1 MSAPSREARAKMM
14 AAVRSALEVRGD
26 EPGRR
31 GAVRARL
38 ERTPG
43 GLIPARAQK
52 LDEERIATFHAML
65 EVQSASVRRID
76 SLYKLPA
83 AIASYLTEQNLPAR
97 LRHGADALL
106 ASLPWDGVMI
116 EREQGPAQPA
126 DLVSLS
132 RALGGAA
139 ETGTLFLASGPDN
152 PSTLNFLP
160 DTHCVAVMADTI
172 CGSFEEMWGHVRDTY
187 GRGQMPRTVNLVSG
201 PSCTADIEQT
211 IIRGAH
217 GPRRLAVFIV
227 SGSHVPH
234 TDQR

>member
-1 MSAPSREARAKMM
+1 MTPPSGNGRAKMM
-14 AAVRSALEVRGD
+14 AAVRSALLVRGD

-38 ERTPG
+38 ERTPT

-52 LDEERIATFHAML
+52 VDEELIASFQAML
-65 EVQSASVRRID
+65 EAQTATVRRVG
-76 SLYKLPA
+76 SLQELPA
-83 AIASYLTEQNLPAR
+83 AIATYLTEQNLPAR
-97 LRHGADALL
+97 LRHGADPML
-106 ASLPWDGVMI
+106 AELPWQDVMV
-116 EREQGPAQPA
+116 EREGGPAHPA

-132 RALGGAA
+132 RAIGGAA

-160 DTHCVAVMADTI
+160 DTHCVAIMADTI
-172 CGSFEEMWGHVRDTY
+172 CGSFEEMWGHLRTSV
-187 GRGQMPRTVNLVSG
+187 GRGKMPRTVNLVSG

-227 SGSHVPH
+227 SGA
-234 TDQR
+234 D

>member
-1 MSAPSREARAKMM
+1 MSTSGEARARMM
-14 AAVRSALEVRGD
+14 AAVRSALLVRGD

-38 ERTPG
+38 ERTPV

-52 LDEERIATFHAML
+52 AQAERIASFRAML
-65 EVQSASVRRID
+65 EVQGTSVREIAGLD
-76 SLYKLPA
+76 DLPA
-83 AIASYLTEQNLPAR
+83 AIAAYLAEQNLPAR
-97 LRHGADALL
+97 LRHGADRIL

-116 EREQGPAQPA
+116 EHEPGPADPA

-132 RALGGAA
+132 RAIGGAA
-139 ETGTLFLASGPDN
+139 ETGTLFLTSGPDN

-160 DTHCVAVMADTI
+160 DTHCVVIMADTI
-172 CGSFEEMWGHVRDTY
+172 CGSFEEVWGQLRASHEH
-187 GRGQMPRTVNLVSG
+187 GKLPRTVNLVSG

-217 GPRRLAVFIV
+217 GPRRLAVFIAEAGTQL
-227 SGSHVPH
+227 SP
-234 TDQR
+234 

>member
-1 MSAPSREARAKMM
+1 MTARGGEGRAQMMSAI
-14 AAVRSALEVRGD
+14 RSALMARGD

-38 ERTPG
+38 ERTPV

-52 LDEERIATFHAML
+52 VDQARIDAFQAML
-65 EVQSASVRRID
+65 EVQGTTVRQVE
-76 SLYKLPA
+76 SLQELPT
-83 AIASYLTEQNLPAR
+83 AIATYLTEQNLPAR
-97 LRHGADALL
+97 LRHGADPIL
-106 ASLPWDGVMI
+106 AGLPWDSVMI
-116 EREQGPAQPA
+116 EREQGPAHPS

-139 ETGTLFLASGPDN
+139 ETGTLFFASGPDN

-160 DTHCVAVMADTI
+160 DTHCVVIMADAI
-172 CGSFEEMWGHVRDTY
+172 SGSFEDVWGQLREHY
-187 GRGQMPRTVNLVSG
+187 GRGTMPRTVNLVSG

-227 SGSHVPH
+227 AGPTSF
-234 TDQR
+234 R

>member
-1 MSAPSREARAKMM
+1 MTARGGEGRAQMMSAI
-14 AAVRSALEVRGD
+14 RSALMARGD

-31 GAVRARL
+31 GTVRARL
-38 ERTPG
+38 ERTPV

-52 LDEERIATFHAML
+52 VDQERVDAFQAML
-65 EVQSASVRRID
+65 EVQGTTVRQVE
-76 SLYKLPA
+76 SLQDVPP
-83 AIASYLTEQNLPAR
+83 AIAAYLTEQNLPAR
-97 LRHGADALL
+97 LRHGADPIL
-106 ASLPWDGVMI
+106 AGLPWDGVMI
-116 EREQGPAQPA
+116 EREQGPARPS

-160 DTHCVAVMADTI
+160 DTHCVVIMADAI
-172 CGSFEEMWGHVRDTY
+172 SGSFEDVWGHLREHY
-187 GRGQMPRTVNLVSG
+187 GRGTMPRTVNLVSG

-227 SGSHVPH
+227 AGPKSF
-234 TDQR
+234 R

>member
-1 MSAPSREARAKMM
+1 MSASGEARAKMM
-14 AAVRSALEVRGD
+14 GAVRSALLVRGD

-31 GAVRARL
+31 GSVRARL
-38 ERTPG
+38 ERTPV

-52 LDEERIATFHAML
+52 AEAERIASFRAML
-65 EVQSASVRRID
+65 EVQGTSVREIA
-76 SLYKLPA
+76 SLDDLPA
-83 AIASYLTEQNLPAR
+83 AIAAYLAEQNLPAR
-97 LRHGADALL
+97 LRHGADPVL

-116 EREQGPAQPA
+116 EHEQGPADPA

-132 RALGGAA
+132 RAIGGAA
-139 ETGTLFLASGPDN
+139 ETGTLFLTSGADN

-160 DTHCVAVMADTI
+160 DTHCVVIMADAI
-172 CGSFEEMWGHVRDTY
+172 CGSFEEVWGRLRASQGH
-187 GRGQMPRTVNLVSG
+187 GKLPRTVNLVSG

-227 SGSHVPH
+227 QASAQLSP
-234 TDQR
+234 